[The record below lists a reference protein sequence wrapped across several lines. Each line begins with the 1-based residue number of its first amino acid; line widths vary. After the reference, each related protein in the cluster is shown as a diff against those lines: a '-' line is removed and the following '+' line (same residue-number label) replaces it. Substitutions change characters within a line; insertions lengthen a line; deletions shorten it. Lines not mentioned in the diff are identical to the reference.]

1 MKTREWYSGVFAG
14 DHQGSV
20 ACQDTGK
27 TIALSYD
34 PADAPLLAAA
44 PELLAALQSLAA
56 WVEEPALDEAGEEG
70 KQNRLGI
77 AKAAIAKATA
87 TSTKDERPA

>member
-1 MKTREWYSGVFAG
+1 MKTRNWYSGVFAG
-14 DHQGSV
+14 GHQGSV

-44 PELLAALQSLAA
+44 PELLAALQDLCSDPYLSDPINADRMA
-56 WVEEPALDEAGEEG
+56 SAH
-70 KQNRLGI
+70 
-77 AKAAIAKATA
+77 AAIAKATQ
-87 TSTKDERPA
+87 